1 MKKGLALSNLFFIF
15 VKTKHIAMDNLI
27 LQAIGNDAVES
38 INKIKK
44 NKEFLSKLIRDLSQ
58 VYTMY
63 VTNQD
68 DMNSTSFNIARYRT
82 SKATFHFTAT
92 ENGIT
97 FKTHLLGYRV
107 CNTKAWEL
115 GWIVEKYDT
124 CKGDDNFMREIP
136 QPHGFVNVVLNFT
149 DTSANLLDIIRDIT
163 RMMDKEG
170 FAKRF

>member
-1 MKKGLALSNLFFIF
+1 
-15 VKTKHIAMDNLI
+15 MDNLI

-44 NKEFLSKLIRDLSQ
+44 NKEFLSKLIRDLGQ

-68 DMNSTSFNIARYRT
+68 DMNSTSFNIARYST
-82 SKATFHFTAT
+82 SRAIMHFTAT
-92 ENGIT
+92 EKGIT
-97 FKTHLLGYRV
+97 FRTQLLGYRV
-107 CNTKAWEL
+107 CNHKDWEL
-115 GWIVEKYDT
+115 GWIIEKYDT
-124 CKGDDNFMREIP
+124 CEGDSNFMMESTNSTT
-136 QPHGFVNVVLNFT
+136 HGFVKVVLKFT

-163 RMMDKEG
+163 RMLDKEQ

>member
-1 MKKGLALSNLFFIF
+1 
-15 VKTKHIAMDNLI
+15 MDNLI

-44 NKEFLSKLIRDLSQ
+44 NKEFLSKLIRDLGQ

-68 DMNSTSFNIARYRT
+68 DMNSTSFNIARYST
-82 SKATFHFTAT
+82 SRAIMHFTAT
-92 ENGIT
+92 EKGIT
-97 FKTHLLGYRV
+97 FRTQLLGYRE
-107 CNTKAWEL
+107 CTTKAWEL
-115 GWIVEKYDT
+115 GWIIDKYDT
-124 CKGDDNFMREIP
+124 CEGDKNFMMETIN
-136 QPHGFVNVVLNFT
+136 PHGWVKVVLNFT

-163 RMMDKEG
+163 RMIDKEK